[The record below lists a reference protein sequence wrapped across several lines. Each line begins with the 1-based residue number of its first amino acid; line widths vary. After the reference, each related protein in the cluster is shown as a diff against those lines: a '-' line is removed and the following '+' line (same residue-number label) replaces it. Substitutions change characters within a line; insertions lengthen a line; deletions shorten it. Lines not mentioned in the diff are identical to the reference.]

1 MNVCKKEKEKK
12 VKLLSHVQ
20 LFATPWTVCSL
31 PGSCSMGFSRQEYW
45 IGLPFPSPGD
55 IPNQGL
61 NLGLLNCRQ
70 MLYPLSHQGSLFRN
84 SQKGSL
90 GPQDTIQSASLSHRH
105 PKTPQVYCL

>member
-1 MNVCKKEKEKK
+1 MAQKTELEMNMFKKEKEKK

-45 IGLPFPSPGD
+45 IALPFPSPGD
-55 IPNQGL
+55 LPNQGL

-70 MLYPLSHQGSLFRN
+70 MLYPLNHQGSL
-84 SQKGSL
+84 
-90 GPQDTIQSASLSHRH
+90 
-105 PKTPQVYCL
+105 C